1 MKKNYAKLLTL
12 VLGLF
17 MVSSIASAQD
27 TFSEGGFDCK
37 VVADGV
43 EITGGTASGTLTI
56 PATLKNST
64 VVSIAADAFKSAA
77 ITELDCS
84 AATGLQRIGAS
95 AFAECKQLTTVKL
108 PNSLTTIGALAFHHC
123 TALSSMNLQDTRLE
137 VLEALFTKDLNDEQY
152 LDDLRSLQLP
162 ETLKEI
168 KSYALQFLGLR
179 SITIPSSVKAFGE
192 GVLEG
197 TIYLEE
203 FYWKGAKVNSLPKN
217 TFLGEDALKTVYFL
231 TNKDIAPD
239 GLSDKHFYMCHK
251 DKLKVYVTQRSY
263 DILVANDYNNETSV
277 YSTLVPTEWSVGT
290 FEFKAVSKTGDYY
303 YASFSN
309 AKQAVWFPADVFEVF
324 SAVVDESNV
333 VMKAATAE
341 GGYYKVAK
349 GEPCIIRSKQ
359 QEADY
364 VLKAAEFDNVSTMPA
379 ENDLKVADADFT
391 ASRLKFLYKLGVKSS
406 IVAFYRIASG
416 TVKKNTVY
424 IQATEAADRLN
435 IVIDGEATAI
445 QGIRQADAENNGA
458 IYNLQG
464 VRMKTAQKGIY
475 IRNGKKFIAK

>member
-1 MKKNYAKLLTL
+1 
-12 VLGLF
+12 

-37 VVADGV
+37 VVDGGV

-179 SITIPSSVKAFGE
+179 AITIPSSVKAFGE

-203 FYWKGAKVNSLPKN
+203 FY
-217 TFLGEDALKTVYFL
+217 
-231 TNKDIAPD
+231 
-239 GLSDKHFYMCHK
+239 
-251 DKLKVYVTQRSY
+251 
-263 DILVANDYNNETSV
+263 
-277 YSTLVPTEWSVGT
+277 
-290 FEFKAVSKTGDYY
+290 
-303 YASFSN
+303 
-309 AKQAVWFPADVFEVF
+309 
-324 SAVVDESNV
+324 
-333 VMKAATAE
+333 
-341 GGYYKVAK
+341 
-349 GEPCIIRSKQ
+349 
-359 QEADY
+359 
-364 VLKAAEFDNVSTMPA
+364 
-379 ENDLKVADADFT
+379 
-391 ASRLKFLYKLGVKSS
+391 
-406 IVAFYRIASG
+406 
-416 TVKKNTVY
+416 
-424 IQATEAADRLN
+424 
-435 IVIDGEATAI
+435 
-445 QGIRQADAENNGA
+445 
-458 IYNLQG
+458 
-464 VRMKTAQKGIY
+464 
-475 IRNGKKFIAK
+475 